1 MSIVGEMAMRSFSQR
16 PLIAVATA
24 IASAAALTM

>member
-16 PLIAVATA
+16 PLIAGATA
-24 IASAAALTM
+24 IASAAAFTM